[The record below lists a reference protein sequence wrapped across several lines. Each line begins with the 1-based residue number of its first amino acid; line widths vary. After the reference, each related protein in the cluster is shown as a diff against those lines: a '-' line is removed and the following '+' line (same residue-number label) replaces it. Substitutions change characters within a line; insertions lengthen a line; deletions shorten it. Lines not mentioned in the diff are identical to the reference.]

1 MNVKTEILK
10 LSLTEKPL
18 LLDGGGKLE
27 HLQIAYQTYGKLNRD
42 KSNAIL
48 VCHALTGNAHAA
60 GILSSVEENKNASPD
75 LLGRYSQLYP
85 NKSGWWDELIGEDK
99 LFDTKKYF
107 VVCPNILGSCYG
119 STGPTTLFAGKP
131 YRMDFPEISVRD
143 MVKVQK
149 YLIDFLEI
157 KKLFTVVGGSLGGMQ
172 AIEWAIMYP
181 DLVESIIPIA
191 SSVQH
196 SPWAISFNRL
206 SREAIMTDPNWMN
219 GNYENQPAAGLSVA
233 RKIAMI
239 SYRSYESF
247 KVRFDRNK
255 DHRKGKFLIET
266 FLDHH
271 AEKLIERF
279 DANSYIALSKAMDK
293 HDVAK
298 NRGNLKEV
306 LSSIRQKTL
315 VIGISSDI
323 LYPPEEQK
331 FIQSIIPN
339 SIYKEIESIH
349 GHDAFLIEFKQLEK
363 IIGEFLSQIL
373 A

>member
-1 MNVKTEILK
+1 MNVRTEILK

-18 LLDGGGKLE
+18 LLDCGEKFE
-27 HLQIAYQTYGKLNRD
+27 QLQIAYQTYGKLNSD

-60 GILSSVEENKNASPD
+60 GVLSNLEENINASPD
-75 LLGRYSQLYP
+75 LLKKYSKLYH

-119 STGPTTLFAGKP
+119 TTGPTTLFAGKP

-143 MVKVQK
+143 MVRVQK
-149 YLIDFLEI
+149 YLIDFLGI

-181 DLVESIIPIA
+181 DIVESIIPIA
-191 SSVQH
+191 TSVQH
-196 SPWAISFNRL
+196 SPWAISFNSL
-206 SREAIMTDPNWMN
+206 SREAIMKDPDWMN
-219 GNYENQPAAGLSVA
+219 GNYENQPVRGLSAA

-239 SYRSYESF
+239 SYRSYDSF
-247 KVRFDRNK
+247 KLRFDRNK
-255 DHRKGKFLIET
+255 DHLKGKFFVET

-279 DANSYIALSKAMDK
+279 DANSYICLSKAMDN
-293 HDVAK
+293 HDIAK
-298 NRGNLKEV
+298 GRGSLKKV
-306 LSSIRQKTL
+306 LSSITQKTL

-331 FIQSIIPN
+331 FIQSLIPN
-339 SIYKEIESIH
+339 SIYREIESIH

-363 IIGEFLSQIL
+363 IIGDFLSQIL